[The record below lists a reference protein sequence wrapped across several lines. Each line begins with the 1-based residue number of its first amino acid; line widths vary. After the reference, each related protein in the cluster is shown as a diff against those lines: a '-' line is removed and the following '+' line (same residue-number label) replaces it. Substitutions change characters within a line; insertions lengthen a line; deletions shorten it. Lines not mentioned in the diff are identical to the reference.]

1 MPYDLFISYSRR
13 DNAQGRNTQLVE
25 PIKADSAPFAK
36 RELVPF
42 FDQQEIHGMQD
53 WRQCIR
59 HGLLES
65 RQLLACLS
73 PAYLKSE
80 YCEWEFVEYLKY
92 EIGHLH
98 GFNGV
103 APIYFVEV
111 PGWDNKKFEQQCA
124 AWVCE
129 WDESDHRNAQGVVRS
144 LAIQLATRLLD
155 YRMLLLA
162 KFCSSLGI
170 RGWRLSLVDPP
181 SQIRPS
187 YVSGSNRCRTFS
199 CTNPRTDFAQSCP
212 CK

>member
-13 DNAQGRNTQLVE
+13 DNEQGRITQLVE
-25 PIKADSAPFAK
+25 RIKADFAPFAK

-53 WRQCIR
+53 WRQRI
-59 HGLLES
+59 
-65 RQLLACLS
+65 LLACLS

-111 PGWDNKKFEQQCA
+111 PGWDDKGFDQKCA
-124 AWVCE
+124 AW
-129 WDESDHRNAQGVVRS
+129 
-144 LAIQLATRLLD
+144 I
-155 YRMLLLA
+155 
-162 KFCSSLGI
+162 
-170 RGWRLSLVDPP
+170 
-181 SQIRPS
+181 
-187 YVSGSNRCRTFS
+187 
-199 CTNPRTDFAQSCP
+199 
-212 CK
+212 